1 MRRTLC
7 LSVLT
12 FLPFLAPW
20 SEAPAPVAN
29 AVGPR
34 LETGSRTLSAIRVT
48 VAARRDRAPRPRP
61 GTNAVALDRETPLV
75 PPGETVTLD
84 VPVLFNTVQPTSL
97 EVRSGCL
104 AYDFGIYPDATYTA
118 GRELLLYE
126 GQSLNLVDG
135 ALPALRDD
143 DRTGEIHA
151 KFRNRGD
158 MGCTFELL
166 ISGSGF

>member
-20 SEAPAPVAN
+20 SETPAPVAS
-29 AVGPR
+29 AGAPR
-34 LETGSRTLSAIRVT
+34 LQSGVRTLSAVRVSG
-48 VAARRDRAPRPRP
+48 APRRDRAPRSRP

-75 PPGETVTLD
+75 PPGESVTLD
-84 VPVLFNTVQPTSL
+84 VPAGFNRLQPDSV

-104 AYDFGIYPDATYTA
+104 AYDFGIYPDDTFTP
-118 GRELLLYE
+118 GQELLLYE

-135 ALPALRDD
+135 SLPALRDD
-143 DRTGEIHA
+143 DLTGEVHA
-151 KFRNRGD
+151 KFWNRGD